1 MLKIM
6 TRVCVDK
13 RTGTTSAMKKY
24 VDKGYLTWYEWGWE
38 GSRPVENAANPY
50 KSGMYEGETV

>member
-1 MLKIM
+1 
-6 TRVCVDK
+6 
-13 RTGTTSAMKKY
+13 MKKY

-38 GSRPVENAANPY
+38 GARPVENAANPY